1 MAHFSAETIE
11 VQVTHTEKPPETI
24 AAFESH
30 TQTVSLPSH
39 NDHSACL
46 YPSEKS
52 QNKTSKSDIKTQDYL

>member
-1 MAHFSAETIE
+1 MTY
-11 VQVTHTEKPPETI
+11 TEKAPETI
-24 AAFESH
+24 AAFEFH